1 MILLSFLYFENLLE
15 CRLGKA
21 CSVKLTNELCNRI
34 VFSFC
39 ADCSCDAV
47 ILEDGQE
54 ELNKVWCVG
63 RSDHIQHLDR
73 EILDFVVMHKPQP
86 ATFSVRWNM
95 SVWLWSL
102 EKQYRYLQ
110 AIFCSQLCGG
120 SKNKLNIIHLCHYY
134 LFNKLL
140 INTSSKKEVCWG
152 LTFSLVTVFGLFC
165 LQDDKQLLPL
175 LQSIWWGRYPCWV
188 SPDTCECNWPQA
200 EHSHDLVDEPFC
212 RGESSS
218 TQAEDGQ

>member
-1 MILLSFLYFENLLE
+1 MLCLAFYTLKTYWSLDFV
-15 CRLGKA
+15 GKA

-47 ILEDGQE
+47 VLEDGQE

-73 EILDFVVMHKPQP
+73 EILHFVVMHKRQP
-86 ATFSVRWNM
+86 ATFSMQWNA
-95 SVWLWSL
+95 SVWLCSL

-110 AIFCSQLCGG
+110 AIFCSQPYGG

-134 LFNKLL
+134 PLPNKLL
-140 INTSSKKEVCWG
+140 INTISKKEVCWG
-152 LTFSLVTVFGLFC
+152 RTFSLVTEGFFVLKMICSFYLCYKISDEGDIRVEF
-165 LQDDKQLLPL
+165 LQTLANVTDHRQN
-175 LQSIWWGRYPCWV
+175 IA
-188 SPDTCECNWPQA
+188 T
-200 EHSHDLVDEPFC
+200 
-212 RGESSS
+212 
-218 TQAEDGQ
+218 T